1 MGVADGRRRE
11 RESSRL
17 ALSEAS
23 GEAESKRI
31 IHGEGPMNNPG

>member
-1 MGVADGRRRE
+1 MGVANCRRRE

-17 ALSEAS
+17 ALSEVS
-23 GEAESKRI
+23 GEAESKRV